1 MRRDAGLFFVCAA
14 AFALLI
20 NSQPA
25 FAVLPLPKPREDV
38 TKLTKPTVCYI
49 TRDSYEIGLIDWDG
63 KNDRVWMRDGKAR
76 FAGNASWSPDGKRA
90 AVVVYDGADRSYTPY
105 VLNLETGGV
114 QNLLEWL
121 PEAVGDYIYP
131 TWSPD
136 GNWVT
141 IVDTWRIT
149 NLILAAHIFKVN
161 VHSGASVQLTDFPR
175 RAPRYGKPSWS
186 PDGKKIAFGALE
198 EPHLVNDAKT
208 NQEVYVMNADGS
220 NMVNIS
226 NHPKWDAYP
235 AWSPD
240 GRKIV
245 FESAR
250 DYPKG
255 TAWDLYMMNPDGSN
269 VERLTSDAYFEIFP
283 QWSPDSQWIVYY
295 SGSPDPNE
303 QQPRG
308 SYRMHVATRKAE
320 LIKRDVDSPTWVLAG
335 KSRFLSVDPADQ
347 KKAQWGKIKAAD
359 GNENSPAAQESSP
372 KE

>member
-1 MRRDAGLFFVCAA
+1 MSRLSLFAC
-14 AFALLI
+14 FALAALLV

-49 TRDSYEIGLIDWDG
+49 TADSYEIGLIDWDG
-63 KNDRVWMRDGKAR
+63 KNDRVWMGDGKAR

-105 VLNLETGGV
+105 VLDLETGGV

-121 PEAVGDYIYP
+121 PEGVGDYIYP

-161 VHSGASVQLTDFPR
+161 VHSGASAQLTDFPR
-175 RAPRYGKPSWS
+175 RNPAYGKPSWS

-198 EPHLVNDAKT
+198 EPHLVEEALPNK
-208 NQEVYVMNADGS
+208 EVYVMDADGS

-245 FESAR
+245 FVSAR
-250 DYPKG
+250 DYPIAN
-255 TAWDLYMMNPDGSN
+255 AWDLYMMNPDGSN
-269 VERLTSDAYFEIFP
+269 VERLTSDAYLEVFP
-283 QWSPDSQWIVYY
+283 QWSPDSKWIVYLG
-295 SGSPDPNE
+295 GSRDPNE
-303 QQPRG
+303 QQPVG
-308 SYRMHVATRKAE
+308 IYRMHVATRKAT
-320 LIKRDVDSPTWVLAG
+320 LIKRGVDSPTWVMAG
-335 KSRFLSVDPADQ
+335 KSRFLSVDPPGK
-347 KKAQWGKIKAAD
+347 KKAQWGEMKAA
-359 GNENSPAAQESSP
+359 GGSENSQAGQENSPDE
-372 KE
+372 

>member
-1 MRRDAGLFFVCAA
+1 MRQIRMFACFALA
-14 AFALLI
+14 ALLI

-49 TRDSYEIGLIDWDG
+49 TADSYEIGLIDWDG
-63 KNDRVWMRDGKAR
+63 KNDRVWMGDGKAR

-121 PEAVGDYIYP
+121 PEGVGDYIYP

-161 VHSGASVQLTDFPR
+161 VHSGASAQLTDFPR
-175 RAPRYGKPSWS
+175 RNPAYGKPSWS

-198 EPHLVNDAKT
+198 EPHLVEEALPNK
-208 NQEVYVMNADGS
+208 EVYVMDADGS

-245 FESAR
+245 FVSAR
-250 DYPKG
+250 DYPKA

-295 SGSPDPNE
+295 SRSLDPNE
-303 QQPRG
+303 QQPIG
-308 SYRMHVATRKAE
+308 IYRMHVATRKAA

-335 KSRFLSVDPADQ
+335 KSRFLSVDPAG
-347 KKAQWGKIKAAD
+347 KTHGQWGDMKEAEQTDAPQE
-359 GNENSPAAQESSP
+359 ENSPE
-372 KE
+372 EE